1 MKFILTP
8 LTENPLTL
16 MRRAGYTFQRAETSE
31 QSFVRELARGGYPRF
46 HVYVKVDKMTA
57 YINLHLDHKRHTYGD
72 ETRHHGE
79 YAYTGAVKE
88 ETDRLLTLWGESA
101 KIVE

>member
-1 MKFILTP
+1 MKLKISP
-8 LTENPLTL
+8 LTDNPLTL
-16 MRRAGYTFQRAETSE
+16 MRRAGYAFQRAEAAE

-46 HVYVKVDKMTA
+46 HVYVKVEKVTA
-57 YINLHLDHKRHTYGD
+57 FINLHLDHKGHTYGD
-72 ETRHHGE
+72 ATRHHGE